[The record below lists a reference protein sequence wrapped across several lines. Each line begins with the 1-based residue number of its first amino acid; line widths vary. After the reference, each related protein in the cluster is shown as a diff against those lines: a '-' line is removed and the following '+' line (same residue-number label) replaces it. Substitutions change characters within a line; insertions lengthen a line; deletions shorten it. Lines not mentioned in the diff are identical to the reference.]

1 MSATPKT
8 QPSNVSTA
16 DTPERP
22 QNVFTEEPEVAAAK
36 KADQSAPDTKPG
48 QTSDDSDTPPNKSKR
63 KPHRDRPA
71 ERRISKLTRQ
81 LDASNSENAD
91 LKGRIEALENAAPA
105 PKVKPEPKLQ
115 DFKTPREYA
124 DAVAAWVVESK
135 PASKPKTK
143 PAKPTANTQH
153 AEDLK
158 KFAADGNERIGEKFQ
173 AAFTDKTLAINQVM
187 GEFLFDSDL
196 GPEIMVHLHE
206 HQDLARQ
213 IWFDSNEEATK
224 RLEALETEL
233 EGDPPPSDEIA
244 DDGKPAEQ
252 QRGADGKFVKDDK
265 KPESEPKPK
274 TGTKSSAPPAPS
286 DSDKGE
292 IIPDANLETADM
304 DKYADSRR
312 KTYRSQGYRM

>member
-36 KADQSAPDTKPG
+36 KADQAAPDDEPG
-48 QTSDDSDTPPNKSKR
+48 QTSGDSATPPNKPKR

-81 LDASNSENAD
+81 LDASQSENAQ
-91 LKGRIEALENAAPA
+91 LKEQLEAAEIKAPA
-105 PKVKPEPKLQ
+105 PKPEPKLQ
-115 DFKTPREYA
+115 DFMTPREYA

-135 PASKPKTK
+135 PAPKPKSKPDK

-158 KFAADGNERIGEKFQ
+158 KFAAEGNERIGDKFQ

-213 IWFDSNEEATK
+213 IWFDSKETATE

-233 EGDPPPSDEIA
+233 EGGTPPSDEIA
-244 DDGKPAEQ
+244 DDGKRTRDAS
-252 QRGADGKFVKDDK
+252 GKFVKGDK
-265 KPESEPKPK
+265 KPEPEPKPK

-292 IIPDANLETADM
+292 VIPDANLETADM